1 MPAPT
6 RVHPADRIVFHV
18 DMDCFFAAVEERED
32 PSLKGRP
39 VVVGADPKGGLG
51 RGIVATCNYPARRF
65 GLRSAMPISTAY
77 RLCPRAVFVRPRFS
91 LYSQASKRVMAILQS
106 YADTLEPAG
115 IDEAYLDVSS
125 SKTYEAALQRARAL
139 QAEVRRK
146 EGLSCSIGVAPNKL
160 VAKIASDHR
169 KPGGLTVVIDKR
181 VQEFLDPKGVGAL
194 RGVGPK
200 TRAALE
206 AMGYDTVAKLRAAAK
221 ERLVKEFGRF
231 GEALWRQCRG
241 LDERPVDS
249 MQEQKS
255 IGREE
260 TFSLD
265 TDDVDGVRET
275 LLSCVRDV
283 RGEMLDD
290 GWWARTLTV
299 KVRFEGYETH
309 SKQTTL
315 RLATASSAILESA
328 ALSLAEPFLESGR
341 KFRLIGFSVAKLSPP
356 EELLPLEES

>member
-1 MPAPT
+1 MAA
-6 RVHPADRIVFHV
+6 RLHPADRIVFHV

-39 VVVGADPKGGLG
+39 VVVGSDPRGGLG
-51 RGIVATCNYPARRF
+51 RGIVATCNYAARRF

-77 RLCPRAVFVRPRFS
+77 RLCPRAVFLRPRFP

-106 YADTLEPAG
+106 YADRLEPAG

-125 SKTYEAALQRARAL
+125 SKTFEAALARARAL
-139 QAEVRRK
+139 QAEVRAK
-146 EGLSCSIGVAPNKL
+146 ERLSCSVGAAPNKL
-160 VAKIASDHR
+160 LAKLASDHR
-169 KPGGLTVVIDKR
+169 KPGGLTVVIEKR

-206 AMGYDTVAKLRAAAK
+206 AMGLETVAQLRAVPQG
-221 ERLVKEFGRF
+221 RLVAAFGRF
-231 GEALWRQCRG
+231 GEALWRQARG
-241 LDERPVDS
+241 LDERPVDPLH
-249 MQEQKS
+249 EQKT

-260 TFSLD
+260 TFATD
-265 TDDVDGVRET
+265 TDDVDAVRET

-315 RLATASSAILESA
+315 RLATGSSAVLESA
-328 ALSLAEPFLESGR
+328 ALSLAEAFLESGR
-341 KFRLIGFSVAKLSPP
+341 RFRLVGFSVGKLSPP
-356 EELLPLEES
+356 EELLPLEDQLA